1 MYISDCNYH
10 RPKSVA
16 ETIEVLNSS
25 DNAAILAGGTDIL
38 VEIKKGIRQHSD
50 LVSLSDVS
58 ELKIIS
64 EDKNNVYIGTAMT
77 HNEVIKSDVICKFLS
92 CLSQACS
99 KIGSEQVRNMA
110 TIGGNICTAASCC
123 DTAPVLLAYNASI
136 EIVGKGG
143 KRTIPLKDFFV
154 FNKKT
159 TLKQGEIVTKII
171 VPKPAKGT
179 GVHYEKF
186 GLREAMSIS
195 VVSVAV
201 NITVENNSIL
211 NSCVVIGAV
220 APTPRISKNATDL
233 LNGSNLSDLK
243 EGSEILE
250 KIGQAA
256 SNDSIPIDDIRGG
269 AQYRRDILTTLT
281 QRAILSAIKNIK

>member
-16 ETIEVLNSS
+16 ETVEILNSS
-25 DNAAILAGGTDIL
+25 DNAAILAGGTDLL

-50 LVSLSDVS
+50 LVSLSDIN

-64 EDKNNVYIGTAMT
+64 EDNNNIYIGTAIT
-77 HNEVIKSDVICKFLS
+77 HNEIIKSKVICQFLP
-92 CLSQACS
+92 CLSQTCT

-123 DTAPVLLAYNASI
+123 DTAPVLLAYYASI
-136 EIVGKGG
+136 EIASKEGN
-143 KRTIPLKDFFV
+143 RTIPLKDFFV

-159 TLKQGEIVTKII
+159 TLKEGEIVTKII
-171 VPKPAKGT
+171 VPKPSKGT

-201 NITVENNSIL
+201 NVTIENKVVA
-211 NSCVVIGAV
+211 NSCVIIGAV

-243 EGSEILE
+243 EGSKILE

-281 QRAILSAIKNIK
+281 QRAILSAIRTG

>member
-1 MYISDCNYH
+1 MYISDCSYH

-16 ETIEVLNSS
+16 EAIEILNSS
-25 DNAAILAGGTDIL
+25 NNAAILAGGTDLL

-50 LVSLSDVS
+50 LVSLSDVK
-58 ELKIIS
+58 ELKFIT
-64 EDKNNVYIGTAMT
+64 EDKNNVYIGTAIT
-77 HNEVIKSDVICKFLS
+77 HNEIIKSKIICQFLP

-123 DTAPVLLAYNASI
+123 DTAPVLLAYNASL
-136 EIVGKGG
+136 EIVGKAGA
-143 KRTIPLKDFFV
+143 RTIPLKEFFV

-159 TLKQGEIVTKII
+159 TIKAGEVVTKIL
-171 VPKPAKGT
+171 VPKPVKGT
-179 GVHYEKF
+179 GVYYEKF

-201 NITVENNSIL
+201 NVTVENNAISD
-211 NSCVVIGAV
+211 SCVVIGAV
-220 APTPRISKNATDL
+220 APTPRISINATEL
-233 LNGSNLSDLK
+233 LNGSMLSDLK
-243 EGSEILE
+243 KGSNKLE
-250 KIGQAA
+250 KIGESA

-269 AQYRRDILTTLT
+269 AQYRRDVLKALT
-281 QRAILSAIKNIK
+281 QRTVLNAIKNIQ

>member
-10 RPKSVA
+10 RPKTVT
-16 ETIEVLNSS
+16 ETIEILNSS
-25 DNAAILAGGTDIL
+25 DNAAILAGGTDLL

-50 LVSLSDVS
+50 LVSLSDVN
-58 ELKIIS
+58 ELKYIS
-64 EDKNNVYIGTAMT
+64 EDKNNIYIGSAIT
-77 HNEVIKSDVICKFLS
+77 HNEVIKSKVISLFLP
-92 CLSQACS
+92 CLSLACS
-99 KIGSEQVRNMA
+99 EIGSEQVRNMA

-123 DTAPVLLAYNASI
+123 DTAPVLIAYNADI
-136 EIVGKGG
+136 EIAGKEG
-143 KRTIPLKDFFV
+143 KRIIPLKEFFV

-159 TLKQGEIVTKII
+159 TLQTGEIVTKII
-171 VPKPAKGT
+171 IPKPAKGT
-179 GVHYEKF
+179 GVYFEKF
-186 GLREAMSIS
+186 GLRNAMSIS

-201 NITVENNSIL
+201 NVTINNNVIV

-256 SNDSIPIDDIRGG
+256 SSDSIPIDDIRGG
-269 AQYRRDILTTLT
+269 AQFRRDVLKAIT
-281 QRAILSAIKNIK
+281 QRTVINAIKNIK

>member
-10 RPKSVA
+10 RPKTVA
-16 ETIEVLNSS
+16 ETIEILNANSNS
-25 DNAAILAGGTDIL
+25 AILAGGTDLL

-50 LVSLSDVS
+50 LISLADVT
-58 ELKIIS
+58 ELKFIS
-64 EDKNNVYIGTAMT
+64 EDKENIVIGAGTT
-77 HNEVIKSDVICKFLS
+77 HNEIIKSELIKKFLPALALAS
-92 CLSQACS
+92 S
-99 KIGSEQVRNMA
+99 KVGSEQVRNMA
-110 TIGGNICTAASCC
+110 TVGGNICTAASCC
-123 DTAPVLLAYNASI
+123 DTAPVLMAYHANM

-143 KRTIPLKDFFV
+143 AKIIPMKDFFV

-159 TLKQGEIVTKII
+159 ILQKGEVVTRII

-201 NITVENNSIL
+201 NVTVDNKAVSNC
-211 NSCVVIGAV
+211 CVVIGAV
-220 APTPRISKNATDL
+220 APTPRISQNATSL
-233 LNGSNLSDLK
+233 LTGSNISYLT

-256 SNDSIPIDDIRGG
+256 SDDSIPIDDIRGG
-269 AQYRRDILTTLT
+269 AQYRRDVLKALT
-281 QRAILSAIKNIK
+281 QRAVIHAVKNVK